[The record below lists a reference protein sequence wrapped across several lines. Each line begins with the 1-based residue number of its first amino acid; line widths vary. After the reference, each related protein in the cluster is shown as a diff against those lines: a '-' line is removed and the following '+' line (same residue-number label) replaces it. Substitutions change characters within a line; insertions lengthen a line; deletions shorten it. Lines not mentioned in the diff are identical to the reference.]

1 MKGYV
6 FTFGVDGFG
15 ADVAPAY
22 EEGCYLD
29 YDKAFAHLCE
39 LNERAIQDCPYT
51 FYEEGYGEDYYPED
65 DIALRQAE
73 EKQDWSQY
81 EIELNKH
88 ILTDITAI
96 CNRIIDFYTPPFNMY
111 GMEEI
116 EIKE

>member
-6 FTFGVDGFG
+6 FTYGVDGFG

-39 LNERAIQDCPYT
+39 LNERALQDCDHT
-51 FYEEGYGEDYYPED
+51 FYEKGYGEDYYPES

-73 EKQDWSQY
+73 LKKDWKRY
-81 EIELNKH
+81 DAEMDKH
-88 ILTDITAI
+88 ILTDIAAI
-96 CNRIIDFYTPPFNMY
+96 CKRILEYDEPPFHMY
-111 GMEEI
+111 KMEEI
-116 EIKE
+116 EVNK

>member
-39 LNERAIQDCPYT
+39 LNERVIQGSFHT

-73 EKQDWSQY
+73 EKQDWPRY
-81 EIELNKH
+81 EAELNKH
-88 ILTDITAI
+88 VLTDITAI
-96 CNRIIDFYTPPFNMY
+96 CKRILDFSMPPLNMY
-111 GMEEI
+111 SMEEN